1 MNSRIPSLKNLQ
13 TFAIVAREGSFKKA
27 AEQLHLTPQAVS
39 LQIRNLEQQLGFELF
54 ERLPAGIVLSA
65 AGEQLLAWVER
76 GIGLIERGV
85 HEVAQRQQRKQLRL
99 SASPWFAVHCL
110 LPRLPEFEAAHPELD
125 VVVSTSVQFPDVRQQ
140 RLDVAI
146 QWGFGQWPFS
156 SKRLL
161 LTDDKLLVC
170 APSLLTAQAAL
181 ARPSDLVQH
190 RLLCTELSVEL
201 WRQLLNTLGVDALV
215 ERQVLPLDSH
225 AGLVEAALKGLGVA
239 LISVDEARQLCAQGR
254 LVAPLGEQSISRLNP
269 ALMPGY
275 WQVLR
280 EGAEADAAVQQFC
293 GWMAGW
299 LCADPRYPG

>member
-1 MNSRIPSLKNLQ
+1 MSLRIPSLKNLQ
-13 TFAIVAREGSFKKA
+13 TFAVVARLGSFKKA

-39 LQIRNLEQQLGFELF
+39 LQIKNLEQQLGFVLF
-54 ERLPAGIVLSA
+54 ERLPAGIILSP

-85 HEVAQRQQRKQLRL
+85 HEVSRRHQRPQLRL

-110 LPRLPEFEAAHPELD
+110 LPRLPEFEAMHPELD
-125 VVVSTSVQFPDVRQQ
+125 VVISTSVRFPDFRLQ

-156 SKRLL
+156 DKQLL

-170 APSLLTAQAAL
+170 APELISAQRPL
-181 ARPSDLVQH
+181 AQPSDLIQH

-239 LISVDEARQLCAQGR
+239 LISVDEARQLCEQKQ
-254 LVAPLGEQSISRLNP
+254 LLAPLGNQSISRLNP

-280 EGAEADAAVQQFC
+280 EGAQGDLAVQQFC
-293 GWMAGW
+293 RWMAGW
-299 LCADPRYPG
+299 LCLHPRSPG